1 MTKSSGTI
9 LDGESRPKA
18 GGAGT
23 DGIWVPSY
31 YRRRHPFLWVRAA
44 GGPQRVDWI
53 AGAVL
58 AALVFLLVSLERGPQ
73 HHVAPSAAV
82 AAAAMTAAQD
92 GEINA
97 DRVAYVPKPSAV
109 DK

>member
-1 MTKSSGTI
+1 MAKSSGT
-9 LDGESRPKA
+9 
-18 GGAGT
+18 T

-58 AALVFLLVSLERGPQ
+58 AALVLGLVALARGPQ
-73 HHVAPSAAV
+73 HPVAPSAAV
-82 AAAAMTAAQD
+82 AAAAMSAAQD

-97 DRVAYVPKPSAV
+97 DRLAYAPKPSAV